1 MIIEPE
7 TITSTSHGLRSE
19 MGPIPLVGVSVEA
32 QIREGSARTTL
43 TQRYRNVED
52 EPLETV
58 YTFPIDEGAAV
69 CGFEAFVDG
78 RRIVAEV
85 QEREKAFETYDHA
98 MSEGHGAYLLDQ
110 ARPDVFVASV
120 GNLMPGCEVEL
131 RIVLLSDLA
140 IEGKETEKGTGEGYR
155 YVLPTTVAP
164 RYAPESDRQGVGETP
179 AQVLNPP
186 TRGKV
191 PYGLT
196 LELDVQL
203 AGEIRGVESP
213 SHPIRC
219 DLEQG
224 SARVYLSQE
233 EAALDRDFVLLLH
246 LTAPHQPR
254 VLVEQSEGGGSTV
267 SVTFVPE
274 LADAQAPCECI
285 FVVDC
290 SGSMHG
296 SSIASAKEALQ
307 LCLRS
312 LLPGSTFNV
321 VAFGSSYELCF
332 EKSIA
337 YGEDSLARASAW
349 VEKLDADLGGTEILS
364 PLTHVLESSPASALP
379 RQLFVLTDGEVSNT
393 AAVLDLVAGHASTT
407 RCFSFGVGHGPSH
420 HLVRGI
426 ARAGRGAA
434 EFILPSERAASKV
447 MRQLARALAPAVSGV
462 VVDWGDAQVEQSP
475 GTVPPVFGGEA
486 LRIYARIEGELPRR
500 VSLRGETPDGPVSFD
515 VEVPA
520 DTSVAGSLLQT
531 LWARERI
538 RELEEPPHI
547 GKATRGSKQ
556 RGRRKETSKA
566 KSKEKSREEIVQL
579 AVEYGLSSRET
590 SFVAVEYREN
600 PSEEEAELRRVP
612 IALTHGWGEGSS
624 VDQMSALLSMS
635 VSLPPVGASMSSE
648 TAFAGSYSY
657 DAPRGFDDGEIQF
670 LHASMDAPASCSLDS
685 LGDSELPVSNSPML
699 EFILLQHADGH
710 WDLGKVLAGHLGI
723 KLEDLQRR
731 LTELADTA
739 GEFPP
744 GIVSCWA
751 TALALAFLETRHA
764 EDRDE
769 WALVAA
775 KARTWLAVVALSGL
789 SLEKLCEHAE
799 KVVAG
804 E

>member
-7 TITSTSHGLRSE
+7 TITPTSHGLQSE
-19 MGPIPLVGVSVEA
+19 KGPVPLVGVSVEA

-85 QEREKAFETYDHA
+85 QEREEAFETYDRA

-131 RIVLLSDLA
+131 RIVLLCDLA
-140 IEGKETEKGTGEGYR
+140 IEGKGAGKGTGEGYR

-164 RYAPESDRQGVGETP
+164 RYAPESDRQGVGEAP
-179 AQVLNPP
+179 AQILNPP
-186 TRGKV
+186 TQEDV
-191 PYGLT
+191 SYGLS
-196 LELDVQL
+196 LDLDVQL
-203 AGEIRGVESP
+203 AGELRGVESP
-213 SHPIRC
+213 SHPIGC
-219 DLEQG
+219 DLDEG
-224 SARVYLSQE
+224 KARVYLSQE

-246 LTAPHQPR
+246 LAAPHQPR
-254 VLVEQSEGGGSTV
+254 VLVEQGEASGSTV

-290 SGSMHG
+290 SGSMG
-296 SSIASAKEALQ
+296 GPSIASAKEALQ

-312 LLPGSTFNV
+312 LLPGSSFNV

-332 EKSIA
+332 KKSIA

-364 PLTHVLESSPASALP
+364 PLTHVLESRPASSLP

-393 AAVLDLVAGHASTT
+393 AAVLDLVAGHAATT

-447 MRQLARALAPAVSGV
+447 MRQLARALAPAISGV
-462 VVDWGDAQVEQSP
+462 VVDWGGAQVEQSP
-475 GTVPPVFGGEA
+475 ETVPPVFRDEA
-486 LRIYARIEGELPRR
+486 VRIYARIPGELPRQ
-500 VSLRGETPDGPVSFD
+500 VSLRGETADGPVSFD
-515 VEVPA
+515 VEVCA
-520 DTSVAGSLLQT
+520 DTPAPGNLLQT

-547 GKATRGSKQ
+547 GKAARGSKQ
-556 RGRRKETSKA
+556 RGRRKTSKA
-566 KSKEKSREEIVQL
+566 KSEEKSREEIVQL

-612 IALTHGWGEGSS
+612 IALTHGWGEGRS
-624 VDQMSALLSMS
+624 VGRLRSLLSMTMS
-635 VSLPPVGASMSSE
+635 SPPTGASMSSE
-648 TAFAGSYSY
+648 PDFAGSTSY
-657 DAPRGFDDGEIQF
+657 DAPPGFDDGETRF
-670 LHASMDAPASCSLDS
+670 LHASLDAPASSSQDS
-685 LGDSELPVSNSPML
+685 LGDSKPPASNSPML
-699 EFILLQHADGH
+699 ELILLQHADGH
-710 WDLGKVLAGHLGI
+710 WELDKVLAKHLDLA
-723 KLEDLQRR
+723 LEDLVRR
-731 LTELADTA
+731 LAELA
-739 GEFPP
+739 ELP
-744 GIVSCWA
+744 GDLAAEIKSCWA
-751 TALALAFLETRHA
+751 TTLALVFLETRHA

-769 WALVAA
+769 WGLVAA
-775 KARTWLAVVALSGL
+775 KARIWLAAATLPDL
-789 SLEKLCEHAE
+789 SLEQLREHAE
-799 KVVAG
+799 EVIGG